1 MTMKFRTI
9 FFLILCLNTLSAQN
23 NHSDSLKNYSFSDL
37 ETKYYEYNDV
47 DKLKDANLISRYY
60 LQKAKREKN
69 NEKIVEGY
77 VLMHFNAPYPT
88 ALKYLD
94 SVQTLTKN
102 STKET
107 YPARIYLLR
116 GNLHFRY
123 DHQKEALNNYVL
135 GLKHAKEKGNKRQIA
150 FAEIS
155 IAYLNNYIGKH
166 YVAAKKLRYY
176 LYNAPYLNE
185 NELSDIHLNLTS
197 TYLDI
202 EKLDSAKVLIGQG
215 LESYEK
221 KNIYRYNQYL
231 SLFGLYNLK
240 AKHYKEAINN
250 LIKSKEYFVKTDSDP
265 LSINYAT
272 LYLAQSYAGMGLKE
286 QALKNFLAIDSVTQK
301 NNSTFPE
308 LREVYPF
315 IIEYYK
321 QNGNKEKQLYYIDRF
336 LKVYKQLDSRFRYIS
351 RELPRRYDTPNLIS
365 EKAKIISELENRKIV
380 LYFSVCILVLALSI
394 VLFLYYKSEKK
405 YKKIA
410 QELLQSVYSNSKD
423 NIHVTKDHDEDISTN
438 VVGFQNTESKII
450 RVTSEDV
457 AQNILKELDSFEKKE
472 LFLQKG
478 ITLNSVAKKVKT
490 NTRYLS
496 EIINFYKKKNF
507 ATYLNDLR
515 IDYAINRLAKD
526 RKFRS
531 YKIPFIAEELGYN
544 NEQAFTL
551 AFKKRTGTTLSIYLK
566 EIESQETKTNTITD
580 SL

>member
-1 MTMKFRTI
+1 MF
-9 FFLILCLNTLSAQN
+9 N
-23 NHSDSLKNYSFSDL
+23 FSQGIG
-37 ETKYYEYNDV
+37 K
-47 DKLKDANLISRYY
+47 K
-60 LQKAKREKN
+60 
-69 NEKIVEGY
+69 
-77 VLMHFNAPYPT
+77 
-88 ALKYLD
+88 
-94 SVQTLTKN
+94 
-102 STKET
+102 T

-116 GNLHFRY
+116 ANLYFRN
-123 DHQKEALNNYVL
+123 DHQKEALNNYIL
-135 GLKHAKEKGNKRQIA
+135 GLKYAKEKGNKRQIA

-166 YVAAKKLRYY
+166 YEAAKKLRYY

-202 EKLDSAKVLIGQG
+202 EKLDSAKVLIGEG
-215 LESYEK
+215 LKSYKEE
-221 KNIYRYNQYL
+221 NVYRYNQYL
-231 SLFGLYNLK
+231 SLSGLYNLK
-240 AKHYKEAINN
+240 IKHYKEAINN
-250 LIKSKEYFVKTDSDP
+250 LIKSKEYFTKTDSDP

-286 QALKNFLAIDSVTQK
+286 QALKNFLTIDSITKK

-308 LREVYPF
+308 LREVYPY

-321 QNGNKEKQLYYIDRF
+321 EKGDKEKQLYYIDRF
-336 LKVYKQLDSRFRYIS
+336 LKVDKQLDSRFRYVS

-365 EKAKIISELENRKIV
+365 EKAKIISELENRKIT
-380 LYFSVCILVLALSI
+380 LYVSLCILVLILFI
-394 VLFLYYKSEKK
+394 VIFLYYKSEKK

-410 QELLQSVYSNSKD
+410 QELLQSVYN
-423 NIHVTKDHDEDISTN
+423 NVNVQITKDIQEDISSHTVN
-438 VVGFQNTESKII
+438 FENTESKII

-457 AQNILKELDSFEKKE
+457 AQSILKELDSFETKE

-478 ITLNSVAKKVKT
+478 ITLNSVSKRVKT

-496 EIINFYKKKNF
+496 EIINIYKGKNF

-515 IDYAINRLAKD
+515 IDYAINRLATD

-544 NEQAFTL
+544 NEQAFAL
-551 AFKKRTGTTLSIYLK
+551 AFKKRTGTTLSIYLR
-566 EIESQETKTNTITD
+566 EIEEREMKINTTN
-580 SL
+580 

>member
-1 MTMKFRTI
+1 MKVRSII
-9 FFLILCLNTLSAQN
+9 FLVLCLNVLSAQN
-23 NHSDSLKNYSFSDL
+23 NQFDSLKNYSFSDL
-37 ETKYYEYNDV
+37 ETKYYEYNDI
-47 DKLKDANLISRYY
+47 DKLKDANVIGHYY

-69 NEKIVEGY
+69 NEKIIEGY
-77 VLMHFNAPYPT
+77 VLMHFNEPYT
-88 ALKYLD
+88 NALKYLD
-94 SVQTLTKN
+94 SVQILTKN
-102 STKET
+102 STIQT

-116 GNLHFRY
+116 ANLHFRY
-123 DHQKEALNNYVL
+123 DHQKEALNNYIL
-135 GLKHAKEKGNKRQIA
+135 GLKYAKEKGNKRQIA

-166 YVAAKKLRYY
+166 YEAAKKLRYY

-202 EKLDSAKVLIGQG
+202 EKLDSAKVLIGEG
-215 LESYEK
+215 LEAHEK

-240 AKHYKEAINN
+240 TKHYKEAINN
-250 LIKSKEYFVKTDSDP
+250 LTKSKEYFIKTDSDP

-272 LYLAQSYAGMGLKE
+272 LYLAQSYARVGLKE
-286 QALKNFLAIDSVTQK
+286 QALKSFLTIDSITKK

-308 LREVYPF
+308 LREVYPY

-321 QNGNKEKQLYYIDRF
+321 EKGDKEKQLYYIDRF
-336 LKVYKQLDSRFRYIS
+336 LKVDKQLDSRFRYVS

-380 LYFSVCILVLALSI
+380 LYLSICVLVLILFI
-394 VLFLYYKSEKK
+394 VLSLYYKSEKK

-410 QELLQSVYSNSKD
+410 QELLQSVHNKV
-423 NIHVTKDHDEDISTN
+423 NVQITKDIKEDTTSVN
-438 VVGFQNTESKII
+438 FENTESKII
-450 RVTSEDV
+450 RVTSENV
-457 AQNILKELDSFEKKE
+457 AQSILKELNAFETKE
-472 LFLQKG
+472 VFLQKG
-478 ITLNSVAKKVKT
+478 ITLNSVAKRVKT

-496 EIINFYKKKNF
+496 EIINIYKGKNF

-566 EIESQETKTNTITD
+566 EIESQETKTT
-580 SL
+580 

>member
-1 MTMKFRTI
+1 MKVRSII
-9 FFLILCLNTLSAQN
+9 FLVLCLNVLSAQN
-23 NHSDSLKNYSFSDL
+23 NQFDSLKNYSFSDL
-37 ETKYYEYNDV
+37 ETKYYEYNDI
-47 DKLKDANLISRYY
+47 DKLKDANVIGRYY
-60 LQKAKREKN
+60 LQKAKRERN
-69 NEKIVEGY
+69 NEKIIEGY
-77 VLMHFNAPYPT
+77 VLMHFNEPYT
-88 ALKYLD
+88 NALKYLD
-94 SVQTLTKN
+94 SVQILTKK
-102 STKET
+102 STIQT

-116 GNLHFRY
+116 ANLHFRY
-123 DHQKEALNNYVL
+123 DHQKEALNNYIL
-135 GLKHAKEKGNKRQIA
+135 GLKYAKEKGNKRQIA

-166 YVAAKKLRYY
+166 YEAAKKLRYY

-202 EKLDSAKVLIGQG
+202 EKLDSAKVLIGEG
-215 LESYEK
+215 LEAHKK

-240 AKHYKEAINN
+240 TKHYKEAINN
-250 LIKSKEYFVKTDSDP
+250 LIKSKEYFIKTDSDP

-272 LYLAQSYAGMGLKE
+272 LYLAQSYAGIGLKE
-286 QALKNFLAIDSVTQK
+286 QALKSFLTIDSITKK

-308 LREVYPF
+308 LREVYPY

-321 QNGNKEKQLYYIDRF
+321 KKGDKEKQLYYIDRF
-336 LKVYKQLDSRFRYIS
+336 LKVDKQLDSRFRYVS

-380 LYFSVCILVLALSI
+380 LYLSICVLVLILFI
-394 VLFLYYKSEKK
+394 VISLYYKSEKK

-410 QELLQSVYSNSKD
+410 QELLQSVHNKV
-423 NIHVTKDHDEDISTN
+423 NVQITKDIQEDTSSVN
-438 VVGFQNTESKII
+438 FENTESKII
-450 RVTSEDV
+450 RVTSENV
-457 AQNILKELDSFEKKE
+457 AQSILKELNAFETKE

-478 ITLNSVAKKVKT
+478 ITLNSVAKRVKT

-496 EIINFYKKKNF
+496 EIINIYKGKNF

-566 EIESQETKTNTITD
+566 EIESQEIKNT
-580 SL
+580 

>member
-1 MTMKFRTI
+1 MKIKLLLLFI
-9 FFLILCLNTLSAQN
+9 FIGYSFLYAQK
-23 NHSDSLKNYSFSDL
+23 DSLKNYSFSDL
-37 ETKYYEYNDV
+37 ETKYYEYNDI
-47 DKLKDANLISRYY
+47 DKLKDANVIGHYY

-69 NEKIVEGY
+69 NEKIIEGY
-77 VLMHFNAPYPT
+77 VLMHFNEPYT
-88 ALKYLD
+88 NALKYLD
-94 SVQTLTKN
+94 SVQILTKN
-102 STKET
+102 STIQT

-116 GNLHFRY
+116 ANLHFRY
-123 DHQKEALNNYVL
+123 DHQKEALNNYIL
-135 GLKHAKEKGNKRQIA
+135 GLKYAKEKGNKRQIA

-166 YVAAKKLRYY
+166 YEAAKKLRYY
-176 LYNAPYLNE
+176 LYNEPYLNE

-202 EKLDSAKVLIGQG
+202 EKLDSAKVLIGEG
-215 LESYEK
+215 LEAHEK

-240 AKHYKEAINN
+240 TKHYKEAINN
-250 LIKSKEYFVKTDSDP
+250 LIKSKEYFIKTDSDP

-272 LYLAQSYAGMGLKE
+272 LYLAQSYAGIGLKE
-286 QALKNFLAIDSVTQK
+286 QALKNFLTIDSITKK
-301 NNSTFPE
+301 NNNTFPE
-308 LREVYPF
+308 LREVYPY

-321 QNGNKEKQLYYIDRF
+321 EKGDKEKQLYYIDRF
-336 LKVYKQLDSRFRYIS
+336 LKVDKQLDSRFRYVS

-380 LYFSVCILVLALSI
+380 LYLSICVLVLILFI
-394 VLFLYYKSEKK
+394 VLSLYYKSEKK

-410 QELLQSVYSNSKD
+410 QELLQSVHNKV
-423 NIHVTKDHDEDISTN
+423 NVQITKDIQEDTPSVN
-438 VVGFQNTESKII
+438 FENTESKII
-450 RVTSEDV
+450 RVTSENV
-457 AQNILKELDSFEKKE
+457 AQSILKELNAFETKE
-472 LFLQKG
+472 VFLQKG
-478 ITLNSVAKKVKT
+478 ITLNSVAKRVKT

-496 EIINFYKKKNF
+496 EIINIYKGKNF

-566 EIESQETKTNTITD
+566 EIESQETKTT
-580 SL
+580 

>member
-1 MTMKFRTI
+1 MKFRFVFLLTL
-9 FFLILCLNTLSAQN
+9 FFLVLSAQN
-23 NHSDSLKNYSFSDL
+23 NRLDTLKKYSFSDL
-37 ETKYYEYNDV
+37 ETKYYEYNNV
-47 DKLKDANLISRYY
+47 DKLKDANVISRYY
-60 LQKAKREKN
+60 LQKAKRDKD

-77 VLMHFNAPYPT
+77 VLMHFNESYPQ
-88 ALKYLD
+88 ALEYLD
-94 SVQTLTKN
+94 SVQIFTRN
-102 STKET
+102 SKKET

-116 GNLHFRY
+116 ANLHFRY
-123 DHQKEALNNYVL
+123 DHQKEALNNYIL
-135 GLKHAKEKGNKRQIA
+135 GLKYAKEKGNKRQIA

-166 YVAAKKLRYY
+166 YDAIKKLRYY

-185 NELSDIHLNLTS
+185 SELSDIHLNLTS

-202 EKLDSAKVLIGQG
+202 EKLDSARLLTREG
-215 LESYEK
+215 LESYHE

-231 SLFGLYNLK
+231 SLYGLYNLK
-240 AKHYKEAINN
+240 IKNYKEAINN
-250 LIKSKEYFVKTDSDP
+250 LVKSKQYFIKTDSNP

-286 QALKNFLAIDSVTQK
+286 QALKNFLTIDSIVEK
-301 NNSTFPE
+301 NNSSFPE
-308 LREVYPF
+308 LRDVYPY

-321 QNGNKEKQLYYIDRF
+321 EKRDKEKQLYYIDRF
-336 LKVYKQLDSRFRYIS
+336 LKIDKQLDSRFRYVS

-380 LYFSVCILVLALSI
+380 LYFSICILVLILFI

-405 YKKIA
+405 HKKIA
-410 QELLQSVYSNSKD
+410 QELLQSVYNKV
-423 NIHVTKDHDEDISTN
+423 NVQITKDDSSDIPSN
-438 VVGFQNTESKII
+438 IVNSENIESKIV

-457 AQNILKELDSFEKKE
+457 AQYILKELDSFEAKD
-472 LFLQKG
+472 LFLQNG
-478 ITLNSVAKKVKT
+478 ITLSSVAKKAKT

-496 EIINFYKKKNF
+496 EIINIYKGKNF

-515 IDYAINRLAKD
+515 IDYAINRLAND

-566 EIESQETKTNTITD
+566 EIETREVKNI
-580 SL
+580 